1 MRNDWIMLLVFG
13 LVAIAARSMLLQ
25 IDISPTTGLSFVLAL
40 IFPLGY
46 VRVSVFLDRQ
56 PALTLI
62 GHIPDGRA
70 AVAQGRLSGAYHHG
84 R

>member
-46 VRVSVFLDRQ
+46 VRASVFLDRQ
-56 PALTLI
+56 QALTLI
-62 GHIPDGRA
+62 GHIPDGLA
-70 AVAQGRLSGAYHHG
+70 AFAQGRLSGAYHHG